1 AGPDSLIISIDF
13 GSGFSGYAFNVKPR
27 QEGGETQIKRWSDG
41 LGLDTPKT
49 PTCILFDEHGEFMK
63 FGYEAKTAFNNMRG
77 GEAEKHYFFER
88 FKTDVFS
95 RDYWRRGIKAANEK
109 KMTELQVF
117 TEVLRFL
124 KDDALKT
131 IRSHPEGG
139 EFTADDFTWV
149 LTVPDTLDY
158 STKQFIIKSAVQ
170 AGLVTDAT
178 KDKLMFVLESEAALT
193 WCLKLQPDGFITQNH
208 SRDSQDQPAGAAEPG
223 TSWNGTEWICNVWQ
237 TNI

>member
-1 AGPDSLIISIDF
+1 
-13 GSGFSGYAFNVKPR
+13 
-27 QEGGETQIKRWSDG
+27 
-41 LGLDTPKT
+41 
-49 PTCILFDEHGEFMK
+49 MK

-77 GEAEKHYFFER
+77 GEAEKHYFFEDIKRWIR
-88 FKTDVFS
+88 FIDILGREIRT
-95 RDYWRRGIKAANEK
+95 ANRK
-109 KMTELQVF
+109 SMSILKVF

-139 EFTADDFTWV
+139 EFTASDFTWV
-149 LTVPDTLDY
+149 LTVPKSLDY
-158 STKQFIIKSAVQ
+158 SSKQFMKEAAVQ

-208 SRDSQDQPAGAAEPG
+208 SRDSQDQPAGAAEPD

-237 TNI
+237 TNINRF